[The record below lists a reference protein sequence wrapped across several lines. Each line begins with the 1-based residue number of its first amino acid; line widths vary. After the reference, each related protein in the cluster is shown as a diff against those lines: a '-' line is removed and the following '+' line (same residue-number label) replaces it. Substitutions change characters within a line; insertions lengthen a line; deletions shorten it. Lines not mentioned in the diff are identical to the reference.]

1 MASVEFAIL
10 WMIPD
15 TQVQVANTQLELF
28 FNALVLTLTQTL
40 KDIAENHI
48 RHGAEQA
55 SLVEF
60 VLDRRGQIIIRRR
73 TSLLVEFAAKDSTV
87 SVGALSSCK
96 HI

>member
-1 MASVEFAIL
+1 MARIKLATL
-10 WMIPD
+10 WMKTN

-28 FNALVLTLTQTL
+28 LNALVLALTETL
-40 KDIAENHI
+40 KDITENHI

-73 TSLLVEFAAKDSTV
+73 TRFLIKFAVE
-87 SVGALSSCK
+87 
-96 HI
+96 